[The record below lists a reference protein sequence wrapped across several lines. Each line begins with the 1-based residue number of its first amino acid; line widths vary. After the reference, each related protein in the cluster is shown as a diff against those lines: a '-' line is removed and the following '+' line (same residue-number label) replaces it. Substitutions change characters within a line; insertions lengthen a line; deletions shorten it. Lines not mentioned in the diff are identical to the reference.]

1 MAINRDFGLLLWN
14 VFENRKR
21 TFFSGRKT
29 KRTEFDNLIMIR
41 VFQIVFGQQV
51 VTNTGT
57 QQREDGSTM
66 RYAKALPM
74 NFRFLPGLHGARRT
88 GASQPM
94 QKQHGTKRETQHI
107 RFTLGGLSLG
117 VIFSSRWL
125 CRSRSSTASY
135 LPDGDYPPRP
145 RRGKHCLWL
154 RNKYLKFVDG
164 LQKNIKISVLSPG
177 CFIYMMVL
185 PTELPRYKIDRL
197 PSPGRI
203 G

>member
-1 MAINRDFGLLLWN
+1 
-14 VFENRKR
+14 
-21 TFFSGRKT
+21 
-29 KRTEFDNLIMIR
+29 
-41 VFQIVFGQQV
+41 
-51 VTNTGT
+51 
-57 QQREDGSTM
+57 M

-94 QKQHGTKRETQHI
+94 QKQHGAKRETQHI

-125 CRSRSSTASY
+125 CRSRSSRASY

-154 RNKYLKFVDG
+154 RNIAAALVVDTIRTKTSQPLVVMPEACRG
-164 LQKNIKISVLSPG
+164 G
-177 CFIYMMVL
+177 
-185 PTELPRYKIDRL
+185 
-197 PSPGRI
+197 
-203 G
+203 